1 MTDDRPSPPADDGA
15 VPLAARAAAA
25 ERRAASRAATGVADL
40 MLGRRDRLDDATR
53 AAAAAWIDAATAA
66 IAAEVT
72 DMASRRL
79 PDPAVLRGADV
90 AARIEAA
97 GLTRDPALVAEAIAQ
112 ARVDAIEAALVATR
126 PPTATATLLSR
137 LLEAGDRIV
146 RARAT
151 AYLVA
156 DNRRRQAG
164 GEVPEALHRRL
175 AWAAAAV
182 LRAHVGAQ
190 ADAALAEAAERSLSA
205 RRDSGDA
212 AGAAMQLAVAIDAPS
227 VERPHLLIDALAEG
241 RLGLFSAL
249 LAHALSIGVDDA
261 RALAIDGDGERL
273 WLALRAAGVGR
284 DDIARIGWALC
295 AADRARDV
303 ERLPEQIDAIADV
316 TPQDAAVALDL
327 LSLPADYRAAIRA
340 LNEAAA

>member
-1 MTDDRPSPPADDGA
+1 
-15 VPLAARAAAA
+15 
-25 ERRAASRAATGVADL
+25 
-40 MLGRRDRLDDATR
+40 
-53 AAAAAWIDAATAA
+53 
-66 IAAEVT
+66 
-72 DMASRRL
+72 
-79 PDPAVLRGADV
+79 
-90 AARIEAA
+90 
-97 GLTRDPALVAEAIAQ
+97 
-112 ARVDAIEAALVATR
+112 
-126 PPTATATLLSR
+126 
-137 LLEAGDRIV
+137 
-146 RARAT
+146 
-151 AYLVA
+151 
-156 DNRRRQAG
+156 
-164 GEVPEALHRRL
+164 
-175 AWAAAAV
+175 
-182 LRAHVGAQ
+182 
-190 ADAALAEAAERSLSA
+190 
-205 RRDSGDA
+205 
-212 AGAAMQLAVAIDAPS
+212 MQLAVAIDAPS